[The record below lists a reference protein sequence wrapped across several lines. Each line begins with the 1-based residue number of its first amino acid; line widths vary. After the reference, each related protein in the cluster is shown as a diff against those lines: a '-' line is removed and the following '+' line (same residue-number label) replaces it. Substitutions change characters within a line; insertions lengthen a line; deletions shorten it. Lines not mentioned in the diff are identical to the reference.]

1 MSNALTEG
9 EDSLTAARAV
19 RLLGRLTRREVVR
32 HEEVFVMKILL
43 AVDGSPFSEEAARE
57 VARRP
62 WPAGSELKVISVIE
76 PPYAPEMGPY
86 GLPQTYFDEMDK
98 LAAGKASAAVEGA
111 LTILRAGEGEGLKL
125 SSETPHGPSKQTIIE
140 EAERWG
146 ADLIVVGS
154 HGYGF
159 WSRLLL
165 GSVSQGL
172 ASAAPCSVEIV
183 KVPAPTEGREA

>member
-1 MSNALTEG
+1 
-9 EDSLTAARAV
+9 
-19 RLLGRLTRREVVR
+19 
-32 HEEVFVMKILL
+32 MKVLL
-43 AVDGSPFSEEAARE
+43 AVDGSSFSEEAARE

-62 WPAGSELKVISVIE
+62 WPAGSKLKVISVIE
-76 PPYAPEMGPY
+76 PPYAPELGPY
-86 GLPQTYFDEMDK
+86 GLPQTYFDEMEK
-98 LAAGKASAAVEGA
+98 LAAGKARAAVEGA
-111 LTILRAGEGEGLKL
+111 LTILRAGEDKGLKV

-159 WSRLLL
+159 WGRLLL

-172 ASAAPCSVEIV
+172 ASAAPCSVEIG
-183 KVPAPTEGREA
+183 KGPAPTEGREA

>member
-19 RLLGRLTRREVVR
+19 RLLGRLTRRDVVR
-32 HEEVFVMKILL
+32 REEVFVMKILL
-43 AVDGSPFSEEAARE
+43 AVDGSPFGEEAASE

-62 WPAGSELKVISVIE
+62 WPAGSELKVISVVE
-76 PPYAPEMGPY
+76 PAYPPAAEPW
-86 GLPQTYFDEMDK
+86 GLPETYFDEMEK
-98 LAAGKASAAVEGA
+98 FAAAKARAAVEGA
-111 LTILRAGEGEGLKL
+111 LTILRAGEDKGLKV
-125 SSETPHGPSKQTIIE
+125 SSETPRGPVKQTIIE
-140 EAERWG
+140 EAARWG

-154 HGYGF
+154 QGHGF
-159 WSRLLL
+159 WGRLLL

-183 KVPAPTEGREA
+183 KIPTPAEDQKA

>member
-1 MSNALTEG
+1 
-9 EDSLTAARAV
+9 
-19 RLLGRLTRREVVR
+19 
-32 HEEVFVMKILL
+32 MKILV
-43 AVDGSPFSEEAARE
+43 AVDGSAFGEEAARE

-62 WPAGSELKVISVIE
+62 WPAGSEVKVISVVE
-76 PPYAPEMGPY
+76 PVYIQAAEPW
-86 GLPQTYFDEMDK
+86 GLPLNYFDELDK
-98 LAAGKASAAVEGA
+98 LAAGKARSAVEGA
-111 LTILRAGEGEGLKL
+111 LKILRERDDTAMKFT
-125 SSETPHGPSKQTIIE
+125 SDTPRGPAKQTIIE
-140 EAERWG
+140 EAEAWG

-183 KVPAPTEGREA
+183 KRPASAEGEKV